1 VAGIGI
7 VNAMEI
13 VLAWDDGAGWLT
25 AFKQWVDTP
34 DGAALLQKVD
44 DAVHGKKGKKGKKG
58 KAAAS
63 GKGKGK
69 GKQRV
74 DEGEEDED
82 EEAKKEGAVNKTP
95 EEVGDIVAVSK
106 EEGALEEF
114 KRKHRGARKNWVLP
128 AQFPSAKVVQAYVQP
143 QVDRAKDKFEW
154 GCPDRQLLHQFCY
167 SKVCVRDGGAWG
179 GGSD

>member
-1 VAGIGI
+1 
-7 VNAMEI
+7 MEI
-13 VLAWDDGAGWLT
+13 VLAWDDGAGRLT

-44 DAVHGKKGKKGKKG
+44 DAVHGKKGKKD
-58 KAAAS
+58 KAATS

-69 GKQRV
+69 EKRGKGKQRA
-74 DEGEEDED
+74 DGGEEEKE
-82 EEAKKEGAVNKTP
+82 EEAKKEGAVDKTP
-95 EEVGDIVAVSK
+95 EEVRDIVAAS
-106 EEGALEEF
+106 EQEGALEEF

-128 AQFPSAKVVQAYVQP
+128 AQFPSEKVVQAYVQP

-167 SKVCVRDGGAWG
+167 SKVCVRDSGAWD

>member
-13 VLAWDDGAGWLT
+13 VLAWDDGAGRLT

-34 DGAALLQKVD
+34 DGAELLQKVD
-44 DAVHGKKGKKGKKG
+44 DAVHGKKGKGNGKEK
-58 KAAAS
+58 
-63 GKGKGK
+63 KGK
-69 GKQRV
+69 GKQRAEEEEV
-74 DEGEEDED
+74 EKEDE
-82 EEAKKEGAVNKTP
+82 AKTEDAVNKTP
-95 EEVGDIVAVSK
+95 QEVGDIVAALE

-128 AQFPSAKVVQAYVQP
+128 AQFPSDKVVHAYMHP

-167 SKVCVRDGGAWG
+167 SKVCVRYGGAWG

>member
-13 VLAWDDGAGWLT
+13 VLAWGDGAGRLT

-44 DAVHGKKGKKGKKG
+44 DAVHGKKGTKKC
-58 KAAAS
+58 
-63 GKGKGK
+63 K
-69 GKQRV
+69 GKQRA
-74 DEGEEDED
+74 EEEEEERQ
-82 EEAKKEGAVNKTP
+82 EEAKTEDAVNKTP
-95 EEVGDIVAVSK
+95 QEVGAIVAALE

-128 AQFPSAKVVQAYVQP
+128 AQFPSDKVVQAYVQP

-167 SKVCVRDGGAWG
+167 SKVCVRYGGAWG
-179 GGSD
+179 GGLE